1 MSTQYSYVEQIILA
15 LRRRDYAQA
24 DSLLAQARATPD
36 FDINARNINGM
47 TIVHMFSSP
56 DRLDELRWLRDAGAD
71 FNIKDNLGQTPMMV
85 AVLASSPKLVSSML
99 ECGADATIP
108 NERGVTPLLQAVLNH
123 KENGIT
129 GLLLDAGIPPDP
141 VSETG
146 TTPLL
151 AAASRGRA
159 KLVERLL
166 EAGADPEVADYQGI
180 GLLTSAVLAM
190 EEGDGSA
197 AVLAVIRDKSRVPL
211 DPNAP
216 AKSGTTPMAA
226 ALGQLGA
233 MDILL
238 DMNGDPNVVQ
248 SNRFRDG
255 MTIIQSVV
263 VQVEEDLPVKEEDG
277 NTAGGSLN
285 PFIGNG
291 MFGGGPTEDPAREL
305 VKKVLAKN
313 ADPNTRNEAGLNAGA
328 YAAHNSKVLGDLVA
342 AGLDPLRPLTPYC
355 STPYDILVDLAGSL
369 RLDLDRA
376 KDWITR
382 VHSYGFQFERP
393 QWDVAIDGP
402 KPKEAPKAR
411 DEVVEEPQP
420 ILHLYVAK
428 GGYDLAWHCVSLGA
442 DPNVRNEKGLSVAHI
457 MALKATGLTS
467 VEKTALRLAGRA
479 RNLDKE
485 KANEQVEE
493 IMAEAAKRLD
503 EHRRAATR
511 SGVKWDVAD
520 NDGNTPLHLAAA
532 QGNMEWARWL
542 MMDACVDPAIRNKDG
557 LTAAGVALKHGQAE
571 LAYALV
577 KTAQERKKDL
587 RKDLLADTVLA
598 SADESR
604 YRSAWLHAVQALR
617 GPLGFTA
624 DDVVP
629 SSRDPEARH
638 PVFLCAATD
647 MDDVC
652 RVLLALG
659 GDPEAR
665 DEAGNTALMAAM
677 FNENGEIIRQ
687 LRAMGADVFTT
698 NNAGQSAH
706 DVADWQKSVYLHNML
721 RDNNGL
727 DALRDDITGKAA
739 DDKLDDKGRAEL
751 EEDRAWFQ
759 ERLDMVVEYFFQRV
773 TKKDLSDHEWNR
785 PLNVRMREAAAARQA
800 EQLAKTQGGANP
812 EPVQTEEVTPDN
824 IGSKKRSP

>member
-47 TIVHMFSSP
+47 TIVHMFASP
-56 DRLDELRWLRDAGAD
+56 DRIDELRWLRDAGAD
-71 FNIKDNLGQTPMMV
+71 FNIKDTLGQTPMML
-85 AVLASSPKLVSSML
+85 AVLASSPKLVSAML

-129 GLLLDAGIPPDP
+129 SLLLDAGIPPDP

-159 KLVERLL
+159 QLVERLL

-190 EEGDGSA
+190 EEGEGSE

-238 DMNGDPNVVQ
+238 DMNGNPNVVQ

-255 MTIIQSVV
+255 MTIIQSAVGQ
-263 VQVEEDLPVKEEDG
+263 VQDDLPVKQEED
-277 NTAGGSLN
+277 NSAGGSLN

-291 MFGGGPTEDPAREL
+291 MFGGGPQEDPAREL
-305 VKKVLAKN
+305 VKKLLAKGAN
-313 ADPNTRNEAGLNAGA
+313 PNTRNEAGRNAGA
-328 YAAHNSKVLGDLVA
+328 YAAHNSQVLGDLVS

-355 STPYDILVDLAGSL
+355 STPYDSIVPLAGSKT
-369 RLDLDRA
+369 LDLDLA
-376 KDWITR
+376 KQWITR
-382 VHSYGFQFERP
+382 VHSYGFQFDRP

-411 DEVVEEPQP
+411 DEVVKAPQP
-420 ILHLYVAK
+420 ILHHYVSK
-428 GGYDLAWHCVSLGA
+428 GGYELAWHCVSLGA
-442 DPNVRNEKGLSVAHI
+442 NPDVRDEEGLSIAHI
-457 MALKATGLTS
+457 MVATATGLTS

-479 RNLDKE
+479 RNLDKD

-493 IMAEAAKRLD
+493 IMAGAAKRLD

-511 SGVKWDVAD
+511 AGVKWDGVD
-520 NDGNTPLHLAAA
+520 GDGNTPLHLAAA
-532 QGNMEWARWL
+532 MGNMDWARWL
-542 MMDACVDPAIRNKDG
+542 MMDACVDPAIRNNEG

-577 KTAQERKKDL
+577 KTAAERNKDL

-604 YRSAWLHAVQALR
+604 HRTPWLQAVQALR
-617 GPLGFTA
+617 GPLDFTA
-624 DDVVP
+624 ADVAP

-652 RVLLALG
+652 RVLLSLG

-665 DEAGNTALMAAM
+665 DGAGNTALMAAM
-677 FNENGEIIRQ
+677 YNENGEIIRQ
-687 LRAMGADVFTT
+687 LRAMGADAFTT
-698 NNAGQSAH
+698 NNAGQCAN

-721 RDNNGL
+721 RDNGGL
-727 DALRDDITGKAA
+727 DVLRADITGQATQ
-739 DDKLDDKGRAEL
+739 DKLDDKGRAEL
-751 EEDRAWFQ
+751 VEDRAWFQ
-759 ERLDMVVEYFFQRV
+759 AHLDMVVEYFFQRV

-785 PLNVRMREAAAARQA
+785 PLNVRMREAAEARQA
-800 EQLAKTQGGANP
+800 EQLAKAQGGASPAP
-812 EPVQTEEVTPDN
+812 EVPQEMTPDT
-824 IGSKKRSP
+824 IGSRKHTP

>member
-47 TIVHMFSSP
+47 TIVHMFASP
-56 DRLDELRWLRDAGAD
+56 DRIDELRWLRDAGAD
-71 FNIKDNLGQTPMMV
+71 FNIKDTLGQTPMML
-85 AVLASSPKLVSSML
+85 AVLASSPKLVSAML

-129 GLLLDAGIPPDP
+129 SLLLDAGIPPDP

-159 KLVERLL
+159 QLVERLL

-190 EEGDGSA
+190 EEGEGSE

-238 DMNGDPNVVQ
+238 DMNGNPNVVQ

-255 MTIIQSVV
+255 MTIIQSAVGQ
-263 VQVEEDLPVKEEDG
+263 VQDDLPVKQEED
-277 NTAGGSLN
+277 NSAGGSLN

-291 MFGGGPTEDPAREL
+291 MFGGGPQEDPAREL
-305 VKKVLAKN
+305 VKKLLAKGAN
-313 ADPNTRNEAGLNAGA
+313 PNTRNEAGRNAGA
-328 YAAHNSKVLGDLVA
+328 YAAHNSQVLGDLVS

-355 STPYDILVDLAGSL
+355 STPYDSIVPLAGSKT
-369 RLDLDRA
+369 LDLDLA
-376 KDWITR
+376 KQWITR
-382 VHSYGFQFERP
+382 VHSYGFQFDRP

-411 DEVVEEPQP
+411 DEVVKAPQP
-420 ILHLYVAK
+420 ILHHYVGK
-428 GGYDLAWHCVSLGA
+428 GGYELAWHCVSLGA
-442 DPNVRNEKGLSVAHI
+442 NPDVRDEEGLSIAHI
-457 MALKATGLTS
+457 MVATATGLTS

-479 RNLDKE
+479 RNLDKD

-493 IMAEAAKRLD
+493 IMAGAAKRLD

-511 SGVKWDVAD
+511 AGVKWDGVD
-520 NDGNTPLHLAAA
+520 GDGNTPLHLAAA
-532 QGNMEWARWL
+532 MGNMDWARWL
-542 MMDACVDPAIRNKDG
+542 MMDACVDPAIRNNEG

-577 KTAQERKKDL
+577 KTAAERNKDL

-604 YRSAWLHAVQALR
+604 HRTPWLQAVQALR
-617 GPLGFTA
+617 GPLDFTA
-624 DDVVP
+624 ADVAP

-652 RVLLALG
+652 RVLLSLG

-665 DEAGNTALMAAM
+665 DGAGNTALMAAM
-677 FNENGEIIRQ
+677 YNENGEIIRQ
-687 LRAMGADVFTT
+687 LRAMGADAFTT
-698 NNAGQSAH
+698 NNAGQCAN

-721 RDNNGL
+721 RDNGGL
-727 DALRDDITGKAA
+727 DVLRADITGQATQ
-739 DDKLDDKGRAEL
+739 DKLDDKGRAEL
-751 EEDRAWFQ
+751 VEDRAWFQ
-759 ERLDMVVEYFFQRV
+759 EHLDMVVEYFFQRV

-785 PLNVRMREAAAARQA
+785 PLNVRMREAAEARQA
-800 EQLAKTQGGANP
+800 EQLAKAQGGASPAP
-812 EPVQTEEVTPDN
+812 EVAQEMTPDT
-824 IGSKKRSP
+824 IGSRKHTP